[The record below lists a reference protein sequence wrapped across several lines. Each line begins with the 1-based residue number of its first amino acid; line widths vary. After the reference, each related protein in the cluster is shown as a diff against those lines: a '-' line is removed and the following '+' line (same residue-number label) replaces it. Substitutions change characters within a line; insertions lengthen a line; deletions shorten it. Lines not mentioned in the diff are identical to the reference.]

1 MRADGVDTLC
11 NILARSQ
18 KRARKTSLVCF
29 TSMQHG
35 KNFISRNKMEILCD
49 YALTYL
55 RMLLSGWIVCLNLLT
70 VLLFVSFLRCDTIWR
85 DLFVVWQPGHEH
97 SGLRWGM
104 YVLCCDLRLLQY
116 IYFIRSSP

>member
-1 MRADGVDTLC
+1 MLDRWRSADLCYGLENVNKPVWHVRLAPMRADGVDTLC

-55 RMLLSGWIVCLNLLT
+55 RML
-70 VLLFVSFLRCDTIWR
+70 FIWMDCESEFADR
-85 DLFVVWQPGHEH
+85 PAV
-97 SGLRWGM
+97 
-104 YVLCCDLRLLQY
+104 
-116 IYFIRSSP
+116 